1 MCIYSASGVSSST
14 ADDPRAALAND
25 VCDRVDA
32 VGVAS
37 SPTGLSP
44 GFLIAAH
51 VAVRP
56 FQYFRDASVAR
67 ESAPAALERLCDS
80 ICVR

>member
-14 ADDPRAALAND
+14 ADDPRADLAND
-25 VCDRVDA
+25 VCDRIDA
-32 VGVAS
+32 IDVAS
-37 SPTGLSP
+37 SPKELTP